1 MSDNFKEESGLY
13 ISQLNGI
20 SLDQF
25 ISFRSELCRNS
36 HRSDCKECSLLINVA
51 VDILHGGV
59 CEVSKLYKKHFTST
73 YRSSNAVRRFM
84 QLPVVVFR
92 VGQKIGMQKLYVVEK
107 EQGIDY
113 KKVATLIEKFTLQPN
128 LEVGGIGRDTLLA
141 LCKLASTESDRKL
154 IKFAGCEASNCLNK
168 KAENR
173 FGIQNISK
181 LKEEVKNALE
191 ISQNI
196 RKEVADLAMVREKS
210 VLRCLGLYEPCE
222 SDSSILC

>member
-1 MSDNFKEESGLY
+1 MVRLATTEKLSRKYFFIDESSRPKDETFKHYQRQTRNNLTDNFKEESGLY

-36 HRSDCKECSLLINVA
+36 HRSDCKECSLLINVS

-128 LEVGGIGRDTLLA
+128 LEVGGIGRDILIA

-154 IKFAGCEASNCLNK
+154 IKFAACEASNCSNK

-181 LKEEVKNALE
+181 LKE
-191 ISQNI
+191 
-196 RKEVADLAMVREKS
+196 
-210 VLRCLGLYEPCE
+210 
-222 SDSSILC
+222 